1 MIERVALFDMDGTI
15 ADYLGQMQED
25 LRKIGNEPVP
35 EKLHGEHLPDW
46 LDNRINL
53 IKSRT
58 GWWETLP
65 FIESGKGLLEL
76 CAEIGF
82 GVHILTQGPVRT
94 KNAWTEK
101 FAWCE
106 THVKPIAPEY
116 GISVT
121 RNGKGLHYGRV
132 FVDDWPPFM
141 TEWLEHRPR
150 GLGLMP
156 ISSENKGFS
165 HPQVL
170 KYDSLNWRTQE
181 LEDRLIKAYNRK

>member
-1 MIERVALFDMDGTI
+1 MERVALFDMDGTI
-15 ADYLGQMQED
+15 ADYLGKIQAD

-35 EKLHGEHLPDW
+35 EKLHGENLPAW
-46 LDNRINL
+46 LNNRINL
-53 IKSRT
+53 IKSAT

-65 FIESGKGLLEL
+65 FIESGKGLIEL
-76 CAEIGF
+76 CREIGF
-82 GVHILTQGPVRT
+82 GIHILTQGPVNT

-106 THVKPIAPEY
+106 THVKSIAPEY

-141 TEWLEHRPR
+141 EEWLAHRPR

-156 ISSENKGFS
+156 ISPENKEFS
-165 HPQVL
+165 HAQVL
-170 KYDSLNWRTQE
+170 KYDPLNWRTAE
-181 LEDRLIKAYNRK
+181 LEERLREAYNRK